1 MQKTT
6 VGEAPHLGLVGEE
19 FAESFVR
26 AAAAKRA
33 ADPTARLTPSERE
46 AAAHLE
52 ESMVELRDDL
62 EDRESAIDRRQ
73 NARSLSQTARA
84 RAARAAASDSGLRDA
99 AEAVEL
105 VRRLQAE
112 SLSREDAVRLQEL
125 LITIDLRRR
134 TGVRYDEVAALDREI
149 GL

>member
-1 MQKTT
+1 
-6 VGEAPHLGLVGEE
+6 
-19 FAESFVR
+19 
-26 AAAAKRA
+26 
-33 ADPTARLTPSERE
+33 
-46 AAAHLE
+46 
-52 ESMVELRDDL
+52 MVELRDDL